1 MVGAATKHK
10 VRGGKD
16 TYGRQRKGKR
26 GVGGLGWGLGL
37 VGGGWGGSGAG
48 RGWVCLPPSLASA
61 LGALVLQPAPP
72 EPVVHAL

>member
-1 MVGAATKHK
+1 M
-10 VRGGKD
+10 
-16 TYGRQRKGKR
+16 
-26 GVGGLGWGLGL
+26 GWGLGL